1 MAGEYG
7 LIPEVGG
14 GGGVGAS
21 AGVMVVWVTVID
33 IYIYISFGWV
43 GGGWGD
49 FKIGAGVWG
58 WRLQGVNL
66 WQGSMG

>member
-33 IYIYISFGWV
+33 IYIYLLGGWV
-43 GGGWGD
+43 VGRGISKLGLWGGSCEFVYFFLGQ
-49 FKIGAGVWG
+49 
-58 WRLQGVNL
+58 R
-66 WQGSMG
+66 SMG